1 MAKKKPWAMD
11 GFEIVEDS
19 CRIIESWGAGEFD
32 NTYTT
37 IRVDKAGY
45 VNYSY
50 GWSGVVY
57 RSIIRPPGHGGD
69 NWAMPN
75 WMNSHRGQYEV
86 YATGSGVM
94 AVEPGYYYWGQ
105 YTSFSVKS
113 TMRLKKLP

>member
-1 MAKKKPWAMD
+1 MD

-57 RSIIRPPGHGGD
+57 RSIIRPPAHGGE

>member
-1 MAKKKPWAMD
+1 MD
-11 GFEIVEDS
+11 DFEIVEDS

-32 NTYTT
+32 NTYIT